1 MKKIMLVVAIVLLSL
16 VALNIYRISLVDNV
30 TANTS
35 SSSSSKSVESITS
48 LTSSSVS
55 STSSEVTKYLNP
67 MDKETCEGYLL
78 VREFSSSHD
87 GIDLASGNENC
98 KVLSVTSGL
107 VTEAGWVNGGG
118 GFQVNVKT
126 NQNTEVIYSHLTG
139 GGIFVT
145 EGQKISE
152 GTPIGIMGMSGRAT
166 GRHLHLTIKENGKEV
181 DPLKYIN
188 IK

>member
-1 MKKIMLVVAIVLLSL
+1 M
-16 VALNIYRISLVDNV
+16 
-30 TANTS
+30 
-35 SSSSSKSVESITS
+35 
-48 LTSSSVS
+48 
-55 STSSEVTKYLNP
+55 TKYINP

-107 VTEAGWVNGGG
+107 VTQAGWVNGGG
-118 GFQVNVKT
+118 GFQVTVKT
-126 NQNTEVIYSHLTG
+126 NQNTEVIYSHLAG
-139 GGIFVT
+139 CGLFVT
-145 EGQKISE
+145 EGQNILE
-152 GTPIGIMGMSGRAT
+152 GTSIGIMGSSGRSVS
-166 GRHLHLTIKENGKEV
+166 RHLHLTIKENGKEV